1 MAEFW
6 YVGILEEEFKEEQK
20 IFELPLKACIDLLDL
35 RPKQW
40 VCSLEEFPE
49 LKTGNPLVDDSGY
62 IYVLIKL
69 TQQEIDENHEG
80 SYQEG
85 IYKLQKTIVETENI
99 LKEADEKAKKRGK
112 ET

>member
-20 IFELPLKACIDLLDL
+20 MYEIPIKACIELLDL

-40 VCSLEEFPE
+40 TCELDEFPE
-49 LKTGNPLVDDSGY
+49 LKTGDPLVDKSGY
-62 IYVLIKL
+62 IYVLIKI
-69 TQQEIDENHEG
+69 TQQEIDDNHEG
-80 SYQEG
+80 SYREG

-99 LKEADEKAKKRGK
+99 LKEADEKERKRRK
-112 ET
+112 EN